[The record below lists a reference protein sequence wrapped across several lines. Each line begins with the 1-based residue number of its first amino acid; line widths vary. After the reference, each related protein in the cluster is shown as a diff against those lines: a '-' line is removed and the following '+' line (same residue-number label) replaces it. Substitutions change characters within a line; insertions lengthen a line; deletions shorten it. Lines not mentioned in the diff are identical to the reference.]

1 MGAGHVH
8 HLLSQARSSSA
19 NEVSDR
25 QLLLNFAG
33 RADEAAFAAIV
44 ERHGPVVLGVCRRL
58 LGAGPDIDDAFQAT
72 FVVLARK
79 AASIY
84 KQSSLG
90 SWLYGVAHRVALQVR
105 KQRSRR
111 RQHETAAAASLAQT
125 AQTES
130 RQVNPALQAS
140 FREIGAILD
149 QELQRLPD
157 LERDALVVCLMEGMS
172 HTEAAQHLG
181 WPLGTLKT
189 RLERGRQLLR
199 ERLQRRGLAL
209 SAVALTMV
217 LTEQMTAAVPP
228 ALGQTALQAAA
239 HRVCSPEVSA
249 LAGRV
254 ARGLSTSKFK
264 LVLIGVLT
272 MCLVGFGT
280 ALGLTGGGG
289 EPASDPPPARQAQA
303 QEPPWGK
310 NNSLLPG
317 LADVPNVPAG
327 AIAAFGAVPF
337 HNGARIQTSE
347 LSPDGKRLATCSR
360 RSLTVWDLASGQ
372 RLYRFYFDVPA
383 RPVYGG
389 TLAFSP
395 DGKRLACRPSYD
407 RIIILDLTTGKEL
420 RRLAFEPVLYA
431 FAFMRFSAD
440 GSALIVQS
448 GEDVV
453 WLNPATGAKERVL
466 PRVRLKQL
474 SPDDKTFAVVEEQ
487 KRLVHLGD
495 AKTGKITHSLAVCAK
510 FDDMEHGVLFLPDGV
525 TVAIVHHM
533 DNPAKEDYRKE
544 VQFWDLTTGQRRELT
559 WPLPTSD
566 RREAYRLALS
576 ADGKVLYFPED
587 RNNIRRLSLETGKEL
602 EPLPLYGMWTTA
614 VFAHPDGKQL
624 FSVHLEVIRRWD
636 LTTGNQL
643 SKDGDFIDWQ
653 ETAISRGGHWLAMS
667 AYQGPLELVDL
678 ESGAAKRI
686 DYRLGTCRTLAFSPD
701 EKVLAVNHYD
711 HVQFLRVPELTEI
724 KKLPRP
730 NAALGEALIQFSA
743 DGRYFATLTS
753 VGKLIVFDLLTD
765 KEVQA
770 QKEIQMALF
779 APDGKKILVHPRHSD
794 VLRLVEPAGPQVYF
808 EAKITPAP
816 DNSGRPMRAV
826 TALAFSP
833 DGKVLAV
840 ALTAGEVCLLDAATG
855 KERGRFAAVPN
866 DGLTSNYPL
875 HATALAFSAD
885 GQWLAVG
892 GDDGFLRIFEVST
905 RRELHR
911 LHGHEDQT
919 QTLAFSADGRR
930 LVSTCGRESILWN
943 LRPGGDQKVSDPFAD
958 LLSADGPKVYRA
970 MWTLAADPGAPALLR
985 QHIAPV
991 RVDARPELVDQ
1002 LISDLDST
1010 QFSVRDAAQRA
1021 LAELEG
1027 SARPALLAA
1036 LAKKPSLEMER
1047 RIRKLLDALD
1057 GEGSAAQLRVLRAVH
1072 VLELQGSDAARQV
1085 LRDWSEGTSGLRL
1098 TEAARAALM
1107 RLGSEPK
1114 HKGK

>member
-1 MGAGHVH
+1 MGTGHIH
-8 HLLSQARSSSA
+8 HLLPQARSSSA

-25 QLLLNFAG
+25 QLLLNFAS

-79 AASIY
+79 AASIH

-105 KQRSRR
+105 KQRARR
-111 RQHETAAAASLAQT
+111 RQHETAAAASLAQS

-140 FREIGAILD
+140 FREIGTILD

-172 HTEAAQHLG
+172 HTEAAEHLG

-189 RLERGRQLLR
+189 RLERGRQWLR

-228 ALGQTALQAAA
+228 ALGQTTLQAAA

-254 ARGLSTSKFK
+254 ARALSASKFK
-264 LVLIGVLT
+264 LVLVGVLT
-272 MCLVGFGT
+272 MCLVGFGA

-289 EPASDPPPARQAQA
+289 EPSSDPPPARQEQG
-303 QEPPWGK
+303 QEPPLGK
-310 NNSLLPG
+310 SFDLLPA
-317 LADVPNVPAG
+317 LHEVPNLPAG
-327 AIAAFGAVPF
+327 AIASFGAVPF
-337 HNGARIQTSE
+337 HNGARIETSE
-347 LSPDGKRLATCSR
+347 LSADGKRLATLSR
-360 RSLTVWDLASGQ
+360 RSATVWDLASGK
-372 RLYRFYFDVPA
+372 RLYRFYFDTPA
-383 RPVYGG
+383 RPAHDG
-389 TLAFSP
+389 TMAFSP
-395 DGKRLACRPSYD
+395 DGKLLACRPTND
-407 RIIILDLTTGKEL
+407 DAIIWDLTTGKEL
-420 RRLAFEPVLYA
+420 ARFRVEPVRFS
-431 FAFMRFSAD
+431 FAFMRFSRD
-440 GSALIVQS
+440 GSALIVQA
-448 GEDVV
+448 GEDVA
-453 WLNPATGAKERVL
+453 WLNLATGAKDRVL
-466 PRVRLKQL
+466 PHVRIKQL
-474 SPDDKTFAVVEEQ
+474 SPDDKTFAVVEEA
-487 KRLVHLGD
+487 KRQLHLCD
-495 AKTGKITHSLAVCAK
+495 ANTGKLMHTLAVCAK
-510 FDDMEHGVLFLPDGV
+510 RDGMEQGVLFLPDGV
-525 TVAIVHHM
+525 TVAIIHHA
-533 DNPAKEDYRKE
+533 DSPAKEDYRKE
-544 VQFWDLTTGQRRELT
+544 AQFWDLTTGKRRDLT
-559 WPLPTSD
+559 WSLPKSD

-614 VFAHPDGKQL
+614 VFPHPDGKQL
-624 FSVHLEVIRRWD
+624 FSVHLEVIHRWD
-636 LTTGNQL
+636 VATGNQL
-643 SKDGDFIDWQ
+643 SKDADLIDWQ
-653 ETAISRGGHWLAMS
+653 ETAISRGGRWLAMA
-667 AYQGPLELVDL
+667 AYQGQLQLLDMA
-678 ESGAAKRI
+678 SGAAKAV
-686 DYRLGTCRTLAFSPD
+686 DYGKGTCRTLAFSPD

-730 NAALGEALIQFSA
+730 NDALGEALIQFSP

-753 VGKLIVFDLLTD
+753 VGKLIVFDLTTD

-770 QKEIQMALF
+770 HKEIQMALF
-779 APDGKKILVHPRHSD
+779 APDGKNMLMHPRHSD
-794 VLRLVEPAGPQVYF
+794 VLRLVETAGQKVNF
-808 EAKITPAP
+808 EARLTPAP
-816 DNSGRPMRAV
+816 DQSGRPMRAV

-840 ALTAGEVCLLDAATG
+840 ALSAGEVCLLDAATG
-855 KERGRFAAVPN
+855 KERGRFTAVPN

-892 GDDGFLRIFEVST
+892 GGDGFLRVFEVST

-919 QTLAFSADGRR
+919 QALAFSADGRR
-930 LVSTCGRESILWN
+930 LVSTCGREGILWN

-958 LLSADGPKVYRA
+958 LLSADGRKIYRA
-970 MWTLAADPGAPALLR
+970 VWALAADPAAPALLR

-991 RVDARPELVDQ
+991 RLDVRPERVSQ
-1002 LISDLDST
+1002 LITDLDSP

-1027 SARPALLAA
+1027 NARPALLGA

-1047 RIRKLLDALD
+1047 RIRKLLDALE
-1057 GEGSAAQLRVLRAVH
+1057 GEGSATELRALRAVH
-1072 VLELQGSDAARQV
+1072 ALELQGSDAARQV

-1107 RLGSEPK
+1107 RLASEPK